1 MFGAKTLPSA
11 RPSGG
16 AGQWLFSCLGA
27 QVPEAIPGLRI
38 PMPCLEGFA
47 FFPAWRLLL
56 VIVTA
61 GTIAALFALLQFTR
75 FGLVVRAGMRDAE
88 MVRFLGVNLTRSFAV
103 V

>member
-1 MFGAKTLPSA
+1 MFVTHNSPCA
-11 RPSGG
+11 RPSWG
-16 AGQWLFSCLGA
+16 AGHVLFYGLGA

-38 PMPCLEGFA
+38 PMPFLEGFA

-88 MVRFLGVNLTRSFAV
+88 DRKSTRLNSSH
-103 V
+103 